1 MRYAAPS
8 EAQPTA
14 RTKDNKLRGL
24 FSRVKSGLS
33 KVFGG
38 SHREKWSGGPESDEV
53 YSELRIDFAKR
64 SRPSEADLELIEE
77 FKTALAGA
85 SRKSETIEDYV
96 TALRMFSE
104 FLRPK
109 GVTLKDL
116 PGNVDLLTA
125 YKDEFMKVASANS
138 RTMWVEHWKHSTCST
153 VSLSLLSGPV
163 SSSPNNRSWG

>member
-1 MRYAAPS
+1 MQHRITVRS
-8 EAQPTA
+8 GREIQNRNCRVLGCEASIPCNLKCRRNRKTDSQSSA
-14 RTKDNKLRGL
+14 WRLVHGQ
-24 FSRVKSGLS
+24 
-33 KVFGG
+33 
-38 SHREKWSGGPESDEV
+38 
-53 YSELRIDFAKR
+53 
-64 SRPSEADLELIEE
+64 LIEE
-77 FKTALAGA
+77 LKTALAGA

-125 YKDEFMKVASANS
+125 YKDEFMKMASANS